1 MIEGFKLKITSSEL
15 KTHCSERAL
24 YHKQRADDKEQELPG
39 LKEAL
44 AKVEAV
50 TGANLDPKNLA
61 HMNKSA
67 ASYRMDVDEPVEALE
82 SDIKDHRNKALVFAF
97 FSEHLFAEDYTLQE
111 ADLIRL
117 EILKRW

>member
-1 MIEGFKLKITSSEL
+1 MIEGLKIRVTSEEL
-15 KTHCSERAL
+15 EKHCQ
-24 YHKQRADDKEQELPG
+24 QRAMYHADRASQKEKELPG

-50 TGANLDPKNLA
+50 TGQNIAPADLA
-61 HMNKSA
+61 RMSKGGYAMN
-67 ASYRMDVDEPVEALE
+67 VDQPVDQLE

-97 FSEHLFAEDYTLQE
+97 FAEHLFAEDYTLQE